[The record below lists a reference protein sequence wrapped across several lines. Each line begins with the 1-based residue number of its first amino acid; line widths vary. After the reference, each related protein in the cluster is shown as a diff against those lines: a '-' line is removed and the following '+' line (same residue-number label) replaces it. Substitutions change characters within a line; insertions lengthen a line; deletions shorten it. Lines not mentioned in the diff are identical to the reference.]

1 MKTCPYCAEAIP
13 EDAQF
18 CQFCGTSLTGNAA
31 PLGPAAA
38 PTAPIAPGQGPT
50 SGKAIVSL
58 ICGIFSFVLPS
69 AIVAVIFGH
78 LSLSEIKRSA
88 GRVRGRGMALT
99 GLVLGYLG
107 ISVLPILIIAAI
119 AIPNLLRARMAAN
132 EASAVGVLRTYNT
145 AMITYVNA
153 CPKMGYPHSLANLGP
168 GAGDCERAGV
178 VDGTLGTDHPSRS
191 GYYFQYIPAEPDG
204 HGQVSGFTVTADP
217 ITENSTGV
225 RHFYTDQTGLIRWSL
240 NGAANADSPALE

>member
-31 PLGPAAA
+31 PFGSA
-38 PTAPIAPGQGPT
+38 PPPTAPGQGPT

-168 GAGDCERAGV
+168 GAGDCERAGT
-178 VDGTLGTDHPSRS
+178 DGRYAGHGPPEQVWLFFSIHPHGARRSRTGNGIYRHSRS
-191 GYYFQYIPAEPDG
+191 DYREQHWCSPFLYGSNRAYSMEP
-204 HGQVSGFTVTADP
+204 
-217 ITENSTGV
+217 
-225 RHFYTDQTGLIRWSL
+225 
-240 NGAANADSPALE
+240 